1 VSRAKPRRNKTATSE
16 TAEDSMTTGKRGAR
30 ALGLLIC
37 LSAGAA
43 QAAPFGF
50 FDPRSAAM
58 GGAGVSAATSGNASY
73 LNPALLALP
82 RPKDRWAVEIPIVGV
97 RAVDS
102 QKLIDDIDRLE
113 PVGDDLSN
121 AVDAFNASQS
131 QTNSGALANALGNF
145 RRELG
150 TMSSKS
156 LDASVFAA
164 PLTVGVPGKTLGVG
178 VHAAA
183 RADLGVQ
190 FLYAG
195 SDDALLLSFQNAA
208 QAYATSGSAADLNAM
223 LTAFGT
229 GPGGT
234 LNDPNL
240 QSRVNLRGLVQ
251 AEAGVSL
258 AHQYDS
264 LDGLAI
270 GITPKVTRVRTLDYS
285 VTAQDTE
292 IDLNRGKTEHSG
304 GNIDLGVA
312 KEMGSFRAGL
322 VGKNLVKRS
331 YETALGN
338 KIDLKPQFRAGVSH
352 HTDWTTVAFDLDLTK
367 NDPAGLDQATRY
379 AGLGLEFD
387 IGLLKFRAGYRKDLA
402 GNYPAIPSVGLGI
415 SLFGLHLD
423 VAAAKKGDEEAMV
436 VAQFGFRY

>member
-1 VSRAKPRRNKTATSE
+1 
-16 TAEDSMTTGKRGAR
+16 MTTGKRGAR

-102 QKLIDDIDRLE
+102 QKLLDDIDRLE
-113 PVGDDLSN
+113 PVGNQLD
-121 AVDAFNASQS
+121 AAIAAFNSA
-131 QTNSGALANALGNF
+131 QTSANAGAIATAIGAF
-145 RRELG
+145 RNELG

-183 RADLGVQ
+183 RADFGAQ

-195 SDDALLLSFQNAA
+195 SDDGILATYQGAA
-208 QAYATSGSAADLNAM
+208 QTYAGAGDNPAALA
-223 LTAFGT
+223 AFLAAVGT
-229 GPGGT
+229 NPDGT
-234 LNDPNL
+234 LRNPQI
-240 QSRVNLRGLVQ
+240 QSKVNLRGVAQ
-251 AEAGVSL
+251 GEAGVSL

-270 GITPKVTRVRTLDYS
+270 GITPKMLWVRTLDYS

-304 GNIDLGVA
+304 INFDLGVA

-322 VGKNLVKRS
+322 VGKNLIKRS
-331 YETALGN
+331 YETVLGN

-379 AGLGLEFD
+379 AGLGLELD